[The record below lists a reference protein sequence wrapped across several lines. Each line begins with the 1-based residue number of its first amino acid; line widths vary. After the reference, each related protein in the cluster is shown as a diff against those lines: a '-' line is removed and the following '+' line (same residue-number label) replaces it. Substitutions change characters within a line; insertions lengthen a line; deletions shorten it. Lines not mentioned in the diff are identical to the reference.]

1 MINSLLFVRLFWR
14 DLRAN
19 KKRMTLTLIAV
30 LWGTLSIVLLLAFA
44 EGLKAQ
50 FAENS
55 KGLGEGI
62 LIIWGGQTTIPYE
75 GLGKGRRIRFY
86 PEDLQE
92 IQRQIPEVEKVGA
105 DYFNWGTSISYGK
118 KTISGRTNGLFP
130 SFETMRAHYPMPGG
144 RFINDLDMSKRRRV
158 AFLGDRMATDLFG
171 VEDPVGKVITID
183 NMPFTVVGVQ
193 VKKQQMGSYS
203 GPDNNKVS
211 IPATTHSAIWGN
223 LRYNNLVIKP
233 RDVNQAE
240 FVKSRIYE
248 VVGKRQKF
256 DPKDKAALSIWDVI
270 EGQKMMD
277 KIMLG
282 LQVFFGVMGF
292 FSLSIAGVG
301 VANIMY
307 AAIKERTVEIGVKM
321 ALGAKK
327 RQIMGQFILEAVLI
341 CGIGGLF
348 GILVAQGVCGF
359 FERVDL
365 SNEALTWLGKPTI
378 SMTIGLVTVTILA
391 FIGLVAGFFPARRA
405 ASVNPVESLR
415 YE

>member
-1 MINSLLFVRLFWR
+1 MTNSFLFVRLFWR

-55 KGLGEGI
+55 KGLGQGI

-92 IQRQIPEVEKVGA
+92 IQRQIPEIEKVGA
-105 DYFNWGTSISYGK
+105 DYFNWGTSITYGK
-118 KTISGRTNGLFP
+118 KTVSARTNGLFP
-130 SFETMRAHYPMPGG
+130 SFETMRAHYAMPGG

-158 AFLGDRMATDLFG
+158 AFLGDRIATDLFG
-171 VEDPVGKVITID
+171 QEDPVAKMITIN
-183 NMPFTVVGVQ
+183 NMPFTVIGVQ

-211 IPATTHSAIWGN
+211 VPATTYSAIWGN

-233 RDVNQAE
+233 RDVNQSE

-327 RQIMGQFILEAVLI
+327 RQIMGQFILEAILI
-341 CGIGGLF
+341 CGFGGLL
-348 GILVAQGVCGF
+348 GLVVAQGVCGF
-359 FERVDL
+359 FEKVDL
-365 SNEALTWLGKPTI
+365 GNEALTWLGKPTI
-378 SMTIGLVTVTILA
+378 SMTIGLITVTILA
-391 FIGLVAGFFPARRA
+391 FIGLAAGFFPARRA

>member
-1 MINSLLFVRLFWR
+1 MINSLLFVRLFYR

-19 KKRMTLTLIAV
+19 KKRMMLTLVAV

-44 EGLKAQ
+44 EGLKTQLAT
-50 FAENS
+50 NS

-75 GLGKGRRIRFY
+75 GMGKGRSIRFY

-92 IQRQIPEVEKVGA
+92 IQRQIPEIEKVGA
-105 DYFNWGTSISYGK
+105 DYFNWGTSITYGR
-118 KTISGRTNGLFP
+118 KTVSSRTNGVFP
-130 SFETMRAHYPMPGG
+130 SFETMRAHYAQPGG
-144 RFINDLDMSKRRRV
+144 RFLNELDMEKRRRV
-158 AFLGDRMATDLFG
+158 AFLGDKLAGELFG
-171 VEDPVGKVITID
+171 AEDPVGKVITIGSV
-183 NMPFTVVGVQ
+183 PFTVIGVQ
-193 VKKQQMGSYS
+193 IEKQQMGSYS

-211 IPATTHSAIWGN
+211 VPATTFSAIWGQ
-223 LRYNNLVIKP
+223 LRYSNIVIQPRNLG
-233 RDVNQAE
+233 QAE
-240 FVKSRIYE
+240 YVKQRIYE

-256 DPKDKAALSIWDVI
+256 DPKDKTALSIWDVI
-270 EGQKMMD
+270 EMQQTMDKMMF
-277 KIMLG
+277 G

-327 RQIMGQFILEAVLI
+327 RQIMGQFILEAILI
-341 CGIGGLF
+341 CGIGGLA
-348 GILVAQGVCGF
+348 GIVVAQAVCGF
-359 FERVDL
+359 FERIDL
-365 SNEALTWLGKPTI
+365 QNEALTWLGKPTI
-378 SMTIGLVTVTILA
+378 SMAIGLITVTILG